1 MPEGDAD
8 NMSTPD
14 PSLLAEVLRHAL
26 DGVVVVEDGAGT
38 LRVVYANATFAG
50 LLRRPEEWPPGKPL
64 DEIEIEAPADP
75 NGTSVGVGQRVRLRR
90 ADGTTVECERWAL
103 LLVDGRL
110 ALHYRPLP
118 RSAPGALAAAM
129 DRSSGLSTPEHLLEV
144 LRRDWSIAQRDGRT
158 LTLIRIDV
166 DGCRDYLE
174 VFGRSATE
182 NMLRQ
187 VGRTVASAMRR
198 TSDVVA
204 RLADDEFML
213 LGVSMEAARAVEH
226 AEHIANRVRAL
237 AIHHPR
243 SRTGRYLTVSVGVVT
258 AAASRTR
265 GCEAL
270 LEAAQ
275 AALRSAKE
283 QGGSRV
289 VAGEVRD

>member
-1 MPEGDAD
+1 
-8 NMSTPD
+8 MSTPD
-14 PSLLAEVLRHAL
+14 PTLLAEVLRHAL
-26 DGVVVVEDGAGT
+26 DGVAVVEGGAGAPR
-38 LRVVYANATFAG
+38 LVYANATLAG
-50 LLRRPEEWPPGKPL
+50 LLRRPEEWLPGKAL
-64 DEIEIEAPADP
+64 EEIESEAPADP
-75 NGTSVGVGQRVRLRR
+75 NGTTVGVGQRVRLRR

-103 LLVDGRL
+103 LLPDSRL

-118 RSAPGALAAAM
+118 RSAPGALVAAI
-129 DRSSGLSTPEHLLEV
+129 DRSSGLSTPEHLMEV

-158 LTLIRIDV
+158 LTLMRIDV

-187 VGRTVASAMRR
+187 VGRTIASAMRR

-204 RLADDEFML
+204 RLADDDFLL
-213 LGVSMEAARAVEH
+213 LGVSMEDGRAREH
-226 AEHIANRVRAL
+226 AEHIAGRVRAL

-258 AAASRTR
+258 AVAPRSC

-270 LEAAQ
+270 LEAVQQ
-275 AALRSAKE
+275 ALVHAKE
-283 QGGSRV
+283 QGGNQV
-289 VAGEVRD
+289 VAGALSAVP